1 MTGSIG
7 LSCKLCSWVILRPPP
22 LIRGLCSQITFSS
35 LQDTF
40 NQQIY
45 HYCSRLTNSIK
56 PVSLCRCSTVTLSG
70 MHTPWIL
77 YWSLTLY
84 NPLMAVDS
92 LQSFSGLW
100 LFVILYFSLPPYNPS
115 LVVYSLPSFTDRWL
129 LQYFSSRLF
138 PKLYCS
144 LTLYNHFVLLIVDFL
159 QSSRWLFAILCWS
172 LTLCNLLLVV
182 DPLQSFTG
190 HWLFAILYW

>member
-7 LSCKLCSWVILRPPP
+7 LSCKLCSWVTLRPPP
-22 LIRGLCSQITFSS
+22 LIRGLCSQNTFSY

-40 NQQIY
+40 NQQIH
-45 HYCSRLTNSIK
+45 HYCSRLTSSIK
-56 PVSLCRCSTVTLSG
+56 SVSLCRCSTGTLSG

-77 YWSLTLY
+77 YWSLTLC

-115 LVVYSLPSFTDRWL
+115 LVVYSLQSFTGRWL
-129 LQYFSSRLF
+129 LQYFSSSLL

-144 LTLYNHFVLLIVDFL
+144 LTLCNHFYWSLTFCNPVVDSF
-159 QSSRWLFAILCWS
+159 QFFAGRWLFATFYWS
-172 LTLCNLLLVV
+172 LTLCNHFLVI
-182 DPLQSFTG
+182 DSLQSFTG
-190 HWLFAILYW
+190 S